1 MINDYPY
8 AELFR
13 EHNVKKDMIIVDR
26 TAQITPVSDHDPTI
40 VGTYIFTS
48 EDIKVES
55 FDLTENL
62 CSEDN
67 ITFGLCTSSQVKITV
82 KNKPE
87 YPNLKDEVLKIYI
100 YFNGDSDTLF
110 EVGQYMVD
118 TDAYSDD
125 RRFRDLSMFDL
136 LYFLRDY
143 DITEWYNGIYA
154 DNNNQALKISVLVND
169 LMRWLSADE
178 NIPIT
183 YDTLPQI
190 NYTIPKNVTADN
202 ITFGFFLQP
211 LLEVLGL
218 FGHIDRTGKVVYKS
232 LEWYDKPAVR
242 TVTDDWR
249 KPPTTWKDQYT
260 WGIGQIDVYD
270 ENNICRF
277 YYRNTDKKHP
287 SIYTIADSFVF
298 SSRKADDAEAKALL
312 EYMWGK
318 TTHIRYKPYEA
329 KTIGDLCVEVGDRI
343 DVQCGD
349 TTFYTYVFE
358 RHLTGIQSMRDEY
371 SARGNKKQ
379 PKHVIDKGSS
389 YDDLNEGNSGIG
401 TGGVSFVD
409 SSFEEDF
416 YEYIRNIGFRVLEKP
431 SDVICE
437 YDAENK
443 EVNISWTDPSDISTN
458 KPVTATWAGT
468 VVVRRES
475 SIIRHI
481 WDGEPDITVIVDET
495 TRDTYS
501 QSYLT
506 DSTVSENKQYYYA
519 IFPYDT
525 RGYYGKPVLIAVNT
539 SKDVVAPT
547 ITDLT
552 VDGISVTV
560 DYSIPEIE
568 GLYSYCK
575 LVAKKGSIPTDVTDG
590 TVINLNES
598 LTETVVSGLDEE
610 SRYFFIIFT
619 SDTDGNTARSEAKDC
634 MTGGE
639 TVESLLESINGSGF
653 DIFRQSDQFNYTVD
667 GGWIVGQTPYYLRQF
682 HECTVTTV
690 TSIDREWKFSDF
702 NNSDNWHRFCV
713 HNGIEN
719 VYITTS
725 EDGYSVTLPIISI
738 PSSAPYWG
746 GNMFV
751 CGQGSTVFYR
761 CGNGYFDQNGMAH
774 DYGSYISYNV
784 PPYTRSS
791 LLEILRIV
799 RAFVKN
805 ANIYVD
811 GDLLSAGGQE

>member
-55 FDLTENL
+55 FDLTESL
-62 CSEDN
+62 CSEDD
-67 ITFGLCTSSQVKITV
+67 IRFGLCTSSQVKITV

-183 YDTLPQI
+183 YDILPQI

-270 ENNICRF
+270 ENNIRLF

-312 EYMWGK
+312 EYMWTK

-349 TTFYTYVFE
+349 VTFYTYVFE

-443 EVNISWTDPSDISTN
+443 EVNISWTDPDDISTN

-495 TRDTYS
+495 NRNTYS
-501 QSYLT
+501 QTYLT
-506 DSTVSENKQYYYA
+506 DSTVQENKQYYYA

-525 RGYYGKPVLIAVNT
+525 RGDYGKPVLIAVNT
-539 SKDVVAPT
+539 NKDVVAPT
-547 ITDLT
+547 ITSLEMGGTDDWDGSEIVIMYSGDSSTLT
-552 VDGISVTV
+552 VKLDNGHIVFT
-560 DYSIPEIE
+560 
-568 GLYSYCK
+568 LYS
-575 LVAKKGSIPTDVTDG
+575 GQTSIYSWQSPV
-590 TVINLNES
+590 
-598 LTETVVSGLDEE
+598 
-610 SRYFFIIFT
+610 
-619 SDTDGNTARSEAKDC
+619 
-634 MTGGE
+634 
-639 TVESLLESINGSGF
+639 GSGVN
-653 DIFRQSDQFNYTVD
+653 DVD
-667 GGWIVGQTPYYLRQF
+667 KIHVSFLKDDTNCFAKPSFIY
-682 HECTVTTV
+682 ETA
-690 TSIDREWKFSDF
+690 
-702 NNSDNWHRFCV
+702 
-713 HNGIEN
+713 NG
-719 VYITTS
+719 VY
-725 EDGYSVTLPIISI
+725 
-738 PSSAPYWG
+738 
-746 GNMFV
+746 
-751 CGQGSTVFYR
+751 
-761 CGNGYFDQNGMAH
+761 
-774 DYGSYISYNV
+774 SYNQEN
-784 PPYTRSS
+784 PTNSQMD
-791 LLEILRIV
+791 L
-799 RAFVKN
+799 
-805 ANIYVD
+805 IYAWLQ
-811 GDLLSAGGQE
+811 G

>member
-55 FDLTENL
+55 FDLTESL
-62 CSEDN
+62 CSEND
-67 ITFGLCTSSQVKITV
+67 IRFGLCTSSQVKITV

-270 ENNICRF
+270 ENNIRLF

-312 EYMWGK
+312 EYMWTK

-349 TTFYTYVFE
+349 VTFYTYVFE

-481 WDGEPDITVIVDET
+481 WDGEPDITVIVNET

-539 SKDVVAPT
+539 NKDVVAPT

-575 LVAKKGSIPTDVTDG
+575 LVVKKGSIPTDVTDG

-619 SDTDGNTARSEAKDC
+619 SDTDGNTASSEVKDTI
-634 MTGGE
+634 TGQSIVPAYLQEVG
-639 TVESLLESINGSGF
+639 TYTIGRPDNKQSLL
-653 DIFRQSDQFNYTVD
+653 TCPK
-667 GGWIVGQTPYYLRQF
+667 W
-682 HECTVTTV
+682 
-690 TSIDREWKFSDF
+690 
-702 NNSDNWHRFCV
+702 
-713 HNGIEN
+713 
-719 VYITTS
+719 
-725 EDGYSVTLPIISI
+725 
-738 PSSAPYWG
+738 
-746 GNMFV
+746 
-751 CGQGSTVFYR
+751 
-761 CGNGYFDQNGMAH
+761 QNGMYFNTGQWILPMSLYHPNTNINSDDINLASFP
-774 DYGSYISYNV
+774 DGATVSIDTTNGINVTYIGFTATRQFSMYGTMRSRAGLQWEAGSAPKGAYFYGLQSGNDSQYEPTKNDFTSLDQLFEYIYNHFRHCNV
-784 PPYTRSS
+784 VLNGIT
-791 LLEILRIV
+791 IV
-799 RAFVKN
+799 
-805 ANIYVD
+805 
-811 GDLLSAGGQE
+811 SETSE